1 MVVEMKS
8 MLYLVY
14 LRIVNE
20 LLLKK
25 DRKCAEIITI
35 KWIIKVFLILVMI
48 INFLLHNYNCIIIQF
63 HGKLFEWKINLKYYE
78 NITIMK
84 NKLYC

>member
-1 MVVEMKS
+1 MNNKG
-8 MLYLVY
+8 
-14 LRIVNE
+14 
-20 LLLKK
+20 
-25 DRKCAEIITI
+25 
-35 KWIIKVFLILVMI
+35 FLILVMI

>member
-14 LRIVNE
+14 LIVNE

-35 KWIIKVFLILVMI
+35 K
-48 INFLLHNYNCIIIQF
+48 
-63 HGKLFEWKINLKYYE
+63 
-78 NITIMK
+78 
-84 NKLYC
+84 